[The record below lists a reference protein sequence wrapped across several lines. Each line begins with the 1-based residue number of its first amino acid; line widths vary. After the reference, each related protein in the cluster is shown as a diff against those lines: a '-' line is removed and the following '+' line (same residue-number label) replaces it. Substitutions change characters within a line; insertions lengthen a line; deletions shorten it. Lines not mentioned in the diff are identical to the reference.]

1 MHAKSDNVELV
12 SYKVNDIVDKLF
24 ESLCSRYQ
32 VNLETSMER
41 RHFVFKSVEL
51 LFCKYP
57 RINFGR

>member
-32 VNLETSMER
+32 FRNINGEKT
-41 RHFVFKSVEL
+41 
-51 LFCKYP
+51 FCFQVSS
-57 RINFGR
+57 IIVL